1 MGRKAK
7 QVGEVNRSQAIRDLL
22 KEKPDIKANDAVTA
36 LAEKGITIKSSLFY
50 IVKGKVAGGK
60 IRRRKNKRKA
70 INLIAASTNGDT
82 VATTPTKVK
91 SDALATIQKIKGLAA
106 EVGGMRSL
114 RALVEAL
121 SE

>member
-7 QVGEVNRSQAIRDLL
+7 QVGETNRSAAIRELL

-50 IVKGKVAGGK
+50 IVKGKVAGRK
-60 IRRRKNKRKA
+60 KRRRRNTKTAVKMV
-70 INLIAASTNGDT
+70 AASTSGNGN
-82 VATTPTKVK
+82 
-91 SDALATIQKIKGLAA
+91 ALGAILKIKKLAA
-106 EVGGMRSL
+106 ELGGIGALKSL
-114 RALVEAL
+114 VDVL

>member
-7 QVGEVNRSQAIRDLL
+7 QAAEVNRSQAIRDLL

-36 LAEKGITIKSSLFY
+36 LAEKGITIKASLFY

-60 IRRRKNKRKA
+60 KRRRRNTKA
-70 INLIAASTNGDT
+70 AVKIIAA
-82 VATTPTKVK
+82 TTAGN
-91 SDALATIQKIKGLAA
+91 SDALATIVKIKKLAA
-106 EVGGMRSL
+106 EVGGIGALKSL
-114 RALVEAL
+114 VDVL